1 MEFYLPTET
10 GELLAF
16 SAAAFTA
23 LAGIFM
29 MFAPGLTFRLLGL
42 GSMEHR
48 PGAIA
53 EARSSLGGFYAG
65 IGIAAILL
73 AQTWIYIALGLGFA
87 LAAFGRILSLMSDRG
102 KNLANYPLLI
112 VQVALAGVTLGY
124 ALGFL

>member
-23 LAGIFM
+23 LIGVFM
-29 MFAPGLTFRLLGL
+29 MFAPGLTLRVLGL

-65 IGIAAILL
+65 VGLSAILL
-73 AQTWIYIALGLGFA
+73 AQDWIYIALGAAFG
-87 LAAFGRILSLMSDRG
+87 LAAFGRILSIMSDRG
-102 KNLANYPLLI
+102 RNPANYPFLVVQI
-112 VQVALAGVTLGY
+112 VLSALPLGY
-124 ALGFL
+124 VFGFL

>member
-16 SAAAFTA
+16 SAAAVTTF
-23 LAGIFM
+23 AGLFM
-29 MFAPGLTFRLLGL
+29 MFAPGLAFRILGL

-53 EARSSLGGFYAG
+53 EGRSSLGGFYAG
-65 IGIAAILL
+65 VGGSAILL
-73 AQTWIYIALGLGFA
+73 AQDFTYIALGLGFA

-102 KNLANYPLLI
+102 RNPANFPLLI
-112 VQVALAGVTLGY
+112 AQIILAALPLGY
-124 ALGFL
+124 VFGFL

>member
-23 LAGIFM
+23 LIGVFM
-29 MFAPGLTFRLLGL
+29 MFAPGLTLRVLGL

-65 IGIAAILL
+65 IGLSAILL
-73 AQTWIYIALGLGFA
+73 AQDWIYIALGAAFG
-87 LAAFGRILSLMSDRG
+87 LAAFGRILSIMSDRG
-102 KNLANYPLLI
+102 RNPANYPFLVVQI
-112 VQVALAGVTLGY
+112 VLAALPLGY
-124 ALGFL
+124 VFGFL

>member
-16 SAAAFTA
+16 SAAVFTA
-23 LAGIFM
+23 LIGLFM
-29 MFAPGLTFRLLGL
+29 MFAPGLTFRFLGL

-65 IGIAAILL
+65 IGLSAVML
-73 AQTWIYIALGLGFA
+73 AQDWIYMALGAAFGF
-87 LAAFGRILSLMSDRG
+87 AAFGRVLSLMSDRG
-102 KNLANYPLLI
+102 RNPLNYPLLVVQI
-112 VQVALAGVTLGY
+112 VLAALPLGY
-124 ALGFL
+124 VFGFL

>member
-16 SAAAFTA
+16 CAAAFTA
-23 LAGIFM
+23 FAGLFM
-29 MFAPGLTFRLLGL
+29 MFAPGLTFRALGL

-53 EARSSLGGFYAG
+53 EGRSSLGGFYAG
-65 IGIAAILL
+65 LGIAAILL
-73 AQTWIYIALGLGFA
+73 AQPWIYMALGIGFA

-102 KNLANYPLLI
+102 KNLANYPLLV
-112 VQVALAGVTLGY
+112 VQVVLATLMLGY
-124 ALGFL
+124 SFGYI

>member
-16 SAAAFTA
+16 CSAAFTA
-23 LAGIFM
+23 LIGLFM
-29 MFAPGLTFRLLGL
+29 MFAPGLTFRFLGL

-65 IGIAAILL
+65 IGLSAIML
-73 AQTWIYIALGLGFA
+73 AQDWIYMALGVGFA
-87 LAAFGRILSLMSDRG
+87 LSAFGRILSLMSDRG
-102 KNLANYPLLI
+102 RNPLNYPLLV
-112 VQVALAGVTLGY
+112 VQVILAALPLGY
-124 ALGFL
+124 TFGLI